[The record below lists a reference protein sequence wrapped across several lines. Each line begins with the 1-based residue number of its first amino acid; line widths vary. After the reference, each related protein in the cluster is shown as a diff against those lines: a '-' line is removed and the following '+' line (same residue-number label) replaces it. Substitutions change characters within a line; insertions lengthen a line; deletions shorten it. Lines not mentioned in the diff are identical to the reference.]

1 MRAAITPAVG
11 QPFLV
16 TEVELADPIGRE
28 VLIEIKASGLCH
40 SDLGVAEVD
49 RGFPMPA
56 LLGHEIAG
64 VVLEVGPDVRE
75 FAVGDVVVA
84 SPITSCG
91 HCDSCLRGERYRCR
105 QPEEIRRRPEEGARI
120 TLEGEPVAQ
129 FIGIGGFAERALV
142 HENNIVKIPAGI
154 PFEVAALLGCGVVT
168 GAGAAINSARVR
180 PGDTVAVIGCGG
192 VGLNVIQG
200 AALAGARRII
210 AIDLQPGKLE
220 MARDFGATDLVNA
233 GETDPVEAV
242 KELTGGGVTHA
253 FEVIGLKQTAEQ
265 SVAMLEKGG
274 TAYLIGVQRP
284 GTTLE
289 LLLFEDITAN
299 QKGVR
304 AVAMGSTNLKVDIP
318 MYAELY
324 LQGRF
329 KLDELVSQTIALD
342 EINEGYAALK
352 QGGVARSVITSF

>member
-1 MRAAITPAVG
+1 MRAAITEAVG
-11 QPFLV
+11 EPFRV
-16 TEVELADPIGRE
+16 VEVELATAVGRE
-28 VLIEIKASGLCH
+28 VLVEVRASGLCH

-56 LLGHEIAG
+56 LLGHEISG
-64 VVLEVGPDVRE
+64 VVLEVGPEARE
-75 FAVGDVVVA
+75 FEVGDIVVA

-91 HCDSCLRGERYRCR
+91 SCRNCLLGERYRCTR
-105 QPEEIRRRPEEGARI
+105 PDQVRRAPGEPPRI
-120 TLEGEPVAQ
+120 SMDGKPVAQ
-129 FIGIGGFAERALV
+129 FIGIGGFAERVLV
-142 HENNIVKIPAGI
+142 HENNLVKIPEGI

-168 GAGAAINSARVR
+168 GAGAAINSAHVR

-192 VGLNVIQG
+192 VGLNVVQG

-210 AIDLQPGKLE
+210 AIDLQQHKLD
-220 MARDFGATDLVNA
+220 MARDFGATDVVNPTE
-233 GETDPVEAV
+233 GDPVAAV
-242 KELTGGGVTHA
+242 MELTGGVTHA

-265 SVAMLEKGG
+265 AVAMLEKGG

-289 LLLFEDITAN
+289 LLLFEDLTAM

-318 MYAELY
+318 VYADLY

-329 KLDELVSQTIALD
+329 KLDELVSQTISLD
-342 EINEGYAALK
+342 EINEGYVALK